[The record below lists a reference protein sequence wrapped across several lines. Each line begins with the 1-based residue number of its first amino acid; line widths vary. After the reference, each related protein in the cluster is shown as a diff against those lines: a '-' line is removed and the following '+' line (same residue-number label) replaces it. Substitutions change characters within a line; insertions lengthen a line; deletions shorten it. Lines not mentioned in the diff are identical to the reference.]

1 MTDAL
6 KWLPLKTTVG
16 CSPAC
21 IVCCFYHYF
30 RDMTN
35 EDASLLP
42 WKTEVAEKMLTLLRQ
57 NAQYFNKRELL
68 FQITKLGVGREDAI
82 NCHIFRAALSWLFTI
97 SKLCSVFIA
106 PLLYWGRRARMGENN
121 GSIGKVSGSL
131 GMPFPCTCVFNSADE
146 LVW

>member
-21 IVCCFYHYF
+21 LVCCFYHYF

-35 EDASLLP
+35 EDAALLP
-42 WKTEVAEKMLTLLRQ
+42 WKTEVVEKMLTLLRQ
-57 NAQYFNKRELL
+57 NTQYFNKWELL
-68 FQITKLGVGREDAI
+68 FQITKLGVGREDAT
-82 NCHIFRAALSWLFTI
+82 NSATSSGLLYHDYLPFQSCALS
-97 SKLCSVFIA
+97 S
-106 PLLYWGRRARMGENN
+106 LLYWGRRARMGENN